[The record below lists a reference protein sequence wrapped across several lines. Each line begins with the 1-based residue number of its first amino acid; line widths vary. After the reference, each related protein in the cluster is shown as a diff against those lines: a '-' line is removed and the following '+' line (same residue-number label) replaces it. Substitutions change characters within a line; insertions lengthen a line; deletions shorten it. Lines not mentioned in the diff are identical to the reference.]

1 MNKNPSPATRFGAP
15 RGPASGKS
23 SEQKLAEVRNA
34 ELATKIRA
42 RMLEAVH
49 NTVTQV
55 QADGSVLDH
64 IEANILKLLKDAE
77 DRGLGTPQSNVDV
90 TTNGKDMPGAIDL
103 SNVSSEALAEIVAA
117 RDAAS
122 KA

>member
-1 MNKNPSPATRFGAP
+1 MNKNPSPSTRFGGP
-15 RGPASGKS
+15 RGNPNGKTA
-23 SEQKLAEVRNA
+23 EQKQAELRNA

-90 TTNGKDMPGAIDL
+90 TTNGKDMPGAVDPATMSDEEL
-103 SNVSSEALAEIVAA
+103 QTLRKVLRGNV
-117 RDAAS
+117 
-122 KA
+122 